1 MDYGMQIV
9 AASAR
14 RIWQGF
20 SVFSANLSGESVPG
34 YRGDSLFAKEMEQ
47 LKPGRK
53 PEFSLQSSSNF
64 GPGFI
69 KNTGRQ
75 LDVAI
80 NGKGWLVVQTS
91 EGTEGLTRNGL
102 LTLTPNGNLLAG
114 TGQPLM
120 GDNGIIT
127 LPEFSQL
134 TIGDDGSISVIP
146 KGAQQAEEVARIR
159 LVNPAEATL
168 SRGPDGL
175 FRVSEG
181 TALDVD
187 EQVKLTSGALE
198 ESNVELFREY
208 LGIVD
213 SGKTM
218 ELHVRMMKTLDQTA
232 ARGNELLHG
241 RTF

>member
-14 RIWQGF
+14 RIWQGL

-34 YRGDSLFAKEMEQ
+34 YRGDSLFAKEMES

-64 GPGFI
+64 STGFI

-218 ELHVRMMKTLDQTA
+218 ELHVRMMKILDQTA

-241 RTF
+241 RTS